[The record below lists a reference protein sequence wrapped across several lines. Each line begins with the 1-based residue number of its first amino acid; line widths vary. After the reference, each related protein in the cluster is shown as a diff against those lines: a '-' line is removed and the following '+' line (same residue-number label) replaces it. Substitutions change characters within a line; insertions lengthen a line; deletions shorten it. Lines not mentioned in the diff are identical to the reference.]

1 MRGKRAQ
8 AKKKKYVES
17 KIMTEIR
24 VFSRNP
30 NFLAEKKVQREA
42 KAART
47 GSRVRLPHALLAVDS
62 ITGKKK
68 QFTKVN
74 QGDFYTAKWTT
85 NLLFHLYICIYNLTR
100 SHYLPIHICIYIYTY
115 IQWGLASIIAVNSE
129 VVISNILDWICAL
142 IMSLSNI
149 FSIIMV

>member
-47 GSRVRLPHALLAVDS
+47 GSRVRLPHALLAVA
-62 ITGKKK
+62 GKKK
-68 QFTKVN
+68 QFFIFFIFQKKEEN
-74 QGDFYTAKWTT
+74 E
-85 NLLFHLYICIYNLTR
+85 YI
-100 SHYLPIHICIYIYTY
+100 
-115 IQWGLASIIAVNSE
+115 
-129 VVISNILDWICAL
+129 
-142 IMSLSNI
+142 
-149 FSIIMV
+149 